1 MSTATLDEVRRRGPV
16 DLTARWFVS
25 AQARVARWFW
35 AIAVVVSVLA
45 ITVYA
50 LVADQVTT
58 SVVAFGR
65 QAVMWVPFSIFIG
78 LTAVYLP
85 VHVASGLTRRS
96 LSRGSL
102 TGALA
107 TALLYGGGY
116 AVLLVAERATY
127 AALGWHWQIAEG
139 VSTNVGSSVA
149 YLAAFL
155 VANAATLVIAYV
167 SGLVVSAVYLRG
179 GGWWGTLTLPL
190 TVGPL
195 LVLSSLLGWGTG
207 LFGGVRGLLLGSVLA
222 LVVAAVLALVYD
234 LLVRGARVPTR
245 R

>member
-1 MSTATLDEVRRRGPV
+1 MSTATLDAPRRLGPV
-16 DLTARWFVS
+16 DITARWFVS
-25 AQARVARWFW
+25 AQARVAKWFW
-35 AIAVVVSVLA
+35 SIAVVVSVLA
-45 ITVYA
+45 ISVYA

-102 TGALA
+102 AGALA

-116 AVLLVAERATY
+116 ALLLVAERAAY
-127 AALGWHWQIAEG
+127 AAFGWHWQIAEG

-149 YLAAFL
+149 YLGAFL
-155 VANAATLVIAYV
+155 VANAATLVVAYV

-207 LFGGVRGLLLGSVLA
+207 LFGGARGLLLGSVLA
-222 LVVAAVLALVYD
+222 LVAAAVLALVYD
-234 LLVRGARVPTR
+234 VLVRGAWVPTKR
-245 R
+245 

>member
-1 MSTATLDEVRRRGPV
+1 MSTATLDTPVRRGPV
-16 DLTARWFVS
+16 DLTARWFLT
-25 AQARVARWFW
+25 AQVRVARWFW
-35 AIAVVVSVLA
+35 TIAVVVTLLA

-50 LVADQVTT
+50 LAADQVTT

-65 QAVMWVPFSIFIG
+65 QAIMWVPFSIFIG

-102 TGALA
+102 LGAMA
-107 TALLYGGGY
+107 TVLLYGGGY

-127 AALGWHWQIAEG
+127 AAFGWQWHIAEG
-139 VSTNVGSSVA
+139 VSVNVGSSGA
-149 YLAAFL
+149 YLGAFL
-155 VANAATLVIAYV
+155 VANAATLVVAYV
-167 SGLVVSAVYLRG
+167 SGLLVAAVYLRG

-207 LFGGVRGLLLGSVLA
+207 LFSGSRGLLLGSVLA
-222 LVVAAVLALVYD
+222 LVSAAVLAIVYD
-234 LLVRGARVPTR
+234 VLVRGVRVPTKR
-245 R
+245 

>member
-1 MSTATLDEVRRRGPV
+1 MSTATLGTPVRRGPV
-16 DLTARWFVS
+16 DLTARWFLT

-35 AIAVVVSVLA
+35 TIAVVVSVLA
-45 ITVYA
+45 IAIYA
-50 LVADQVTT
+50 LAADQVTT

-65 QAVMWVPFSIFIG
+65 QAIMWVPFSVFIG

-102 TGALA
+102 VGALV

-116 AVLLVAERATY
+116 ALLLVAERATY
-127 AALGWHWQIAEG
+127 AAFGWQWKIAEG
-139 VSTNVGSSVA
+139 VTVNVGSSVA
-149 YLAAFL
+149 YLVAFL
-155 VANAATLVIAYV
+155 VANAVTLVVAYV
-167 SGLVVSAVYLRG
+167 SGLLVAAVYLRG

-207 LFGGVRGLLLGSVLA
+207 LFGGVRGLLLGSLLA
-222 LVVAAVLALVYD
+222 LVAAAVLALVYD
-234 LLVRGARVPTR
+234 VLVRGARVPTKR
-245 R
+245 

>member
-1 MSTATLDEVRRRGPV
+1 MSTLTLDAPVRRGAV
-16 DLTARWFVS
+16 DLTARWFLS
-25 AQARVARWFW
+25 AQLRVAKWFW

-45 ITVYA
+45 ISVYA
-50 LVADQVTT
+50 LVADEVTT

-65 QAVMWVPFSIFIG
+65 QATMWVPFSIFIG

-96 LSRGSL
+96 LSRGSVI
-102 TGALA
+102 GALS

-116 AVLLVAERATY
+116 ALLLVAERATY
-127 AALGWHWQIAEG
+127 AAFGWQWKIAEG
-139 VSTNVGSSVA
+139 VSVNVGSSGS

-155 VANAATLVIAYV
+155 VANAATLVVAYV
-167 SGLVVSAVYLRG
+167 SGLLVAAVYLRG

-195 LVLSSLLGWGTG
+195 LALSSLLGWGTG

-222 LVVAAVLALVYD
+222 LLVAAVLALVYD
-234 LLVRGARVPTR
+234 QLVRGARVPTKR
-245 R
+245 